1 LVLYCF
7 KCHAEVVFDAEH
19 IGKNGRKI
27 PLDPTTRRPHDC
39 PEREQGQPT
48 QSWQKMNVLGDTEP
62 AKNNADKDDHGN
74 ESFSLNTTQFNSKL
88 ATASDA
94 EVEKAYQDAKDF
106 KGYVDHTAKG
116 ASKVKIFFDI
126 MPQVVEEDYNKFLAE
141 NKVKTQGAQFQM
153 ARDETQKVVF
163 AIALYYEE
171 TKQ

>member
-1 LVLYCF
+1 MTLYCF
-7 KCHAEVVFDAEH
+7 KCHSEVVFDAEH
-19 IGKNGRKI
+19 IGKNGKKI

-74 ESFSLNTTQFNSKL
+74 ESFPPVSSQNYINDHMPKE
-88 ATASDA
+88 DKK
-94 EVEKAYQDAKDF
+94 E
-106 KGYVDHTAKG
+106 YVDHTVKG
-116 ASKVKIFFDI
+116 ASKVKIFAGYPSTVQTGYDA
-126 MPQVVEEDYNKFLAE
+126 FLAE
-141 NKVKTQGAQFQM
+141 NNGKIRTQGAQFQM
-153 ARDETQKVVF
+153 HDGEF